1 VRLKRLNTAVG
12 IRFRWSHP
20 HDQGRRRNERE
31 REPVPRDPLPSS
43 VYVLWIAAIVVLSGL
58 GIIGLLGQ

>member
-1 VRLKRLNTAVG
+1 VRLKRPNTAVG
-12 IRFRWSHP
+12 IKLRWILSV
-20 HDQGRRRNERE
+20 RSREKKNERE

-43 VYVLWIAAIVVLSGL
+43 VYVLWIAAIVVLAGL